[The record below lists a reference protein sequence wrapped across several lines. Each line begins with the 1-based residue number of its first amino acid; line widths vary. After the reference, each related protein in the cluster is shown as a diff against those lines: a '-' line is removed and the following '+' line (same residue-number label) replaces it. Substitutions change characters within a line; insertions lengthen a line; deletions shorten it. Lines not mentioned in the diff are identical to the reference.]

1 MEVCC
6 VSKNQPGIWRTYNNL
21 KKGNMLMNTRNIRFF
36 DMFAVTVNVIH
47 VLGLRIKAAHMANI
61 AATGAEKEAA

>member
-21 KKGNMLMNTRNIRFF
+21 KKGNMLMNTRNIRFL
-36 DMFAVTVNVIH
+36 DMFTVTVNVIRA
-47 VLGLRIKAAHMANI
+47 LGLRIKAAHMANI